1 MNKNVLGHLL
11 SLFTVLLW
19 GTTFVSTKILLIDFT
34 PLEILIYRFVMGIIA
49 LILIYPK
56 FLKGTTLKQELT
68 FAMAGFCGVTM
79 YYLLENI
86 AMVYTL
92 ASNAALLASLAPF
105 FTMILA
111 YWFLKDEKLKVS
123 FFAGFVISITGVGL
137 ICFNGSTVLKLNP
150 LGDLLAI
157 MAALVWAIYSILS
170 KKISS
175 YGFNTI
181 QTTRR
186 VFAYGLFFM
195 MFTLLFLDFHW
206 DPSLFLKPVN
216 FFNLVFLGI
225 GASALCFVIWNL
237 ALRQLGAIKTSFYIY
252 LAPVITVIASVI
264 ILKEPITAM
273 SGAGIVLTL
282 LGLLVSKFDWKRKSF
297 T

>member
-105 FTMILA
+105 L
-111 YWFLKDEKLKVS
+111 
-123 FFAGFVISITGVGL
+123 
-137 ICFNGSTVLKLNP
+137 
-150 LGDLLAI
+150 
-157 MAALVWAIYSILS
+157 
-170 KKISS
+170 
-175 YGFNTI
+175 
-181 QTTRR
+181 Q
-186 VFAYGLFFM
+186 
-195 MFTLLFLDFHW
+195 
-206 DPSLFLKPVN
+206 
-216 FFNLVFLGI
+216 
-225 GASALCFVIWNL
+225 
-237 ALRQLGAIKTSFYIY
+237 
-252 LAPVITVIASVI
+252 
-264 ILKEPITAM
+264 
-273 SGAGIVLTL
+273 
-282 LGLLVSKFDWKRKSF
+282 
-297 T
+297 